1 MTNDLVGGFYKSF
14 ILRDLT
20 SKIVPGA
27 GALFCAATLLA
38 PGQVILHS
46 IRQATW
52 WEVVGLLSLSW
63 IFSFGLQRVGE
74 SIHWI
79 LVKPGDME
87 FDEWIPWH
95 LGFSRNA
102 TEQERVIAER
112 YVVIKEACGVS
123 SLALATS
130 LLFLLLGSMF
140 RGSSILS
147 PENPQLLANAFVML
161 LGVGFSVILR
171 WTHKYYLLRQV
182 ETYRAY
188 YDARDNGPDEN
199 S

>member
-27 GALFCAATLLA
+27 VALFCAATLLA
-38 PGQVILHS
+38 PAQEILS
-46 IRQATW
+46 ALRQAVW
-52 WEVVGLLSLSW
+52 WEVIGLLSFSW

-74 SIHWI
+74 SVGWI
-79 LVKPGDME
+79 LVKPIDMD

-95 LGFSRNA
+95 IGFSRDA

-123 SLALATS
+123 SMALATS
-130 LLFLLLGSMF
+130 LLFLWLGSTF

-147 PENPQLLANAFVML
+147 PDNPQLLANAFVMF
-161 LGVGFSVILR
+161 LGVSFSVILR

-182 ETYRAY
+182 ETYNAF
-188 YDARDNGPDEN
+188 YDARDNATNET